1 VVCWLMLI
9 YRVPS
14 EPSRLRTAVWR
25 RLKAL
30 GAVYVANSVAVL
42 PESPE
47 AGRALRGCGPR
58 WSRWAGRRIW
68 SGLSR

>member
-47 AGRALRGCGPR
+47 AGRALRGLRAGVEEK
-58 WSRWAGRRIW
+58 SRR
-68 SGLSR
+68 LP